1 MSRNP
6 LDLVRA
12 RPEPG
17 FSFTFDGEPVPALP
31 GQTVAA
37 ALWSSG
43 RMSWRTTRNGG
54 RPRGAFCGMGVCFD
68 CLVVLDGRP
77 NVRACLAPARPG
89 AQVTTQEGDGHAG
102 LGT

>member
-1 MSRNP
+1 VSRNP

-17 FSFTFDGEPVPALP
+17 FEFSFDGEPLPARP

-37 ALWSSG
+37 ALWSAG
-43 RMSWRTTRNGG
+43 RLSWRSTRNAA

-77 NVRACLAPARPG
+77 NVRACLAPVQPG
-89 AQVTTQEGDGHAG
+89 SQVTTQEGDGHDR
-102 LGT
+102 LGA